1 MRQLNNQKLNIMKVD
16 YKNYPILEKLEKESL
31 GIIPF
36 FELDRNFVGSDDC
49 KFLTDNWKKNSKE
62 FKKEINVI
70 SMPFIE
76 ASRKAKEKLSDLI
89 KNIAENNLSDIII
102 KGSFIVGN
110 SVMMIN
116 IQSIKNQDNYFS
128 SFYIFDKDGIP
139 LLMSQVTNEYSKIWT
154 TKSMAPTEIHKELFY
169 QQTIGEIIILSMFK
183 KYAEV
188 ETKILRPHQKP
199 REISCL
205 YRNNTKMNLTFLD
218 CKWFTTLVK
227 SDAFKV
233 SGHFRLQP
241 CKIDGEWTKK
251 IIWISDFMKSGYTSH
266 AKILSQ

>member
-1 MRQLNNQKLNIMKVD
+1 MKID
-16 YKNYPILEKLEKESL
+16 YKNYPILEKLEKELL
-31 GIIPF
+31 GTIPF
-36 FELDRNFVGSDDC
+36 YEVDMAVLNTEIVPFFV
-49 KFLTDNWKKNSKE
+49 KEWKLNAKE

-70 SMPFIE
+70 SKSFRE
-76 ASRKAKEKLSDLI
+76 ASLKAKEKLSELI
-89 KNIAENNLSDIII
+89 IDISTNDLSDILIKGTYIIGDFVHIINITHI
-102 KGSFIVGN
+102 KGSEDYN
-110 SVMMIN
+110 TL
-116 IQSIKNQDNYFS
+116 
-128 SFYIFDKDGIP
+128 FYTFDRTGIP
-139 LLMSQVTNEYSKIWT
+139 ILMCNFNSDNFMVWGSRGYFKNENELSLAY
-154 TKSMAPTEIHKELFY
+154 KS
-169 QQTIGEIIILSMFK
+169 TIGEIIIFSMFK

-218 CKWFTTLVK
+218 SKWFTTLVK

-233 SGHFRLQP
+233 NGHFRLQP
-241 CKIDGEWTKK
+241 CKIDDEWTKK